1 MKMSIKILAAKKAK
15 KQVSFRAFFKKNM
28 YFCTETVHAPLP
40 LKSFSRHHSCEHCGE
55 WATDEIR
62 NAVPMKVC

>member
-28 YFCTETVHAPLP
+28 YFCTEKIILY
-40 LKSFSRHHSCEHCGE
+40 GE
-55 WATDEIR
+55 SLEQ
-62 NAVPMKVC
+62 